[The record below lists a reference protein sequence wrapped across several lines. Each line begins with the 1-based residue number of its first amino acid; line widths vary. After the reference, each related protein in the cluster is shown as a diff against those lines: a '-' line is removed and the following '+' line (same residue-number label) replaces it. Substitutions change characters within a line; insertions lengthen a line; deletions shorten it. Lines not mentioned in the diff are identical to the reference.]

1 MAAQMQQETRS
12 LQIALEDLGHGTRAT
27 QVKVANTFNA
37 FLNLSYYQYVENVRR
52 SRLTLSRA
60 LSPQCPSLRIS

>member
-12 LQIALEDLGHGTRAT
+12 LQMALEDLGHGTRAT

-37 FLNLSYYQYVENVRR
+37 FLNLSYYQYVENVR
-52 SRLTLSRA
+52 
-60 LSPQCPSLRIS
+60 LSPS